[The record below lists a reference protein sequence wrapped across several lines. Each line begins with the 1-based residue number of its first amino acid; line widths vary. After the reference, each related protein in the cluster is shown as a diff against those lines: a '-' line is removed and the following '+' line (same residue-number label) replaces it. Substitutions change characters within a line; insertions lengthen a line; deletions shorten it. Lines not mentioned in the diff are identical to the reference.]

1 MGHGPHQRA
10 QFMGYRDHDLL
21 AIFASCTEMPI
32 ASAEAHLGLPPDVLD
47 RRGEQRWFWSTF
59 HPHQQEFLA
68 QMQDSF
74 VAFGCGT
81 AETVLLIPF
90 GEFAP
95 WLKEMNITERE
106 DRFYW
111 HVHIFQDGG
120 RFLLARR
127 KGAERID
134 LTRCLLPAVEKA

>member
-1 MGHGPHQRA
+1 MCSIQNVYAWGATLVLVRV
-10 QFMGYRDHDLL
+10 
-21 AIFASCTEMPI
+21 S
-32 ASAEAHLGLPPDVLD
+32 SPPT
-47 RRGEQRWFWSTF
+47 GI
-59 HPHQQEFLA
+59 LA

-81 AETVLLIPF
+81 AATVLLMPF

-120 RFLLARR
+120 KFLLARR

-134 LTRCLLPAVEKA
+134 LTRFLLPAGEEAS